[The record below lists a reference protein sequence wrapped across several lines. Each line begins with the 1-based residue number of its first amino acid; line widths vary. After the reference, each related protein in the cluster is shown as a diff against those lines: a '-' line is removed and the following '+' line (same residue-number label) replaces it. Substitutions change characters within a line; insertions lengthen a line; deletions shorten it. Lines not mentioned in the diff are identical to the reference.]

1 MYMRSLCLIL
11 FLGVPGVLLAGC
23 KSTIVDPP
31 PTTRPWTGP
40 TQTMAQVVQEINANN
55 LKLPTLWAKHYFEAT
70 IVDDKRQ
77 GHFVNGDG
85 AILYRSPQAARGQGM
100 QVVGNKP
107 AFGQIFEIGSTE
119 ERYWLKVAS
128 PDLDTMW
135 YGSYRHL
142 GKPCVQKVPI
152 QPALVAEVLGIGVFG
167 TNFTEFPAPVMRFNP
182 DEHVYTFVWVVPQA
196 NPSRLAAQKEI
207 WYERATKRPTKV
219 ILFDE
224 NGRVQ
229 LRANLSGHQ
238 QVDVQEENLPA
249 ERRPWVATQYRL
261 YFPENGSKMSFDL
274 SDVRLNKGDVPTRR
288 GIVFPGE
295 KPEDAGVS
303 KVIQLDKDCVD

>member
-1 MYMRSLCLIL
+1 MRNLCLIL
-11 FLGVPGVLLAGC
+11 LFGVPALLALGC
-23 KSTIVDPP
+23 QSKGDKGRLPR
-31 PTTRPWTGP
+31 TRPWTGP

-55 LKLPTLWAKHYFEAT
+55 LRLPTLWARHTFEAT
-70 IVDDKRQ
+70 IVDENRQ

-85 AILYRSPQAARGQGM
+85 AILYRSPQAERGRGM
-100 QVVGNKP
+100 LVVGDKP
-107 AFGQIFEIGSTE
+107 ILGRIFEIGSTE
-119 ERYWLKVAS
+119 ERYWLKVAER
-128 PDLDTMW
+128 LDTMW
-135 YGSYRHL
+135 YGSYEHL

-152 QPALVAEVLGIGVFG
+152 PPALVAEVLGVGTFG
-167 TNFTEFPAPVMRFNP
+167 TDFTQFPAPVMRFNP
-182 DEHVYTFVWVVPQA
+182 DAHAYMFVWVVPQT

-207 WYERATKRPTKV
+207 WYDRVTKRPTMV

-229 LRANLSGHQ
+229 LRAHLSRHR
-238 QVDVQEENLPA
+238 QVDVEDTNLPP
-249 ERRPWVATQYRL
+249 ERRPWVATIYRL

-274 SDVRLNKGDVPTRR
+274 SEVRLSNKGVPDRR

-295 KPEDAGVS
+295 NPDDAGVS